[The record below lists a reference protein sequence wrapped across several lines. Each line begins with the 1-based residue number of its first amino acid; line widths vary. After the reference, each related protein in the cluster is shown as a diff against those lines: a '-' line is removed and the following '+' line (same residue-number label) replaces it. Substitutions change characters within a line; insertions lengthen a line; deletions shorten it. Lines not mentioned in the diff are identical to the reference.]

1 MKRVALLVTGKV
13 EEKALHH
20 SLKRVFPE
28 VEFAMRPQ
36 RDGFTSHPL
45 PPTPLLHALRTAPQR
60 THVEHLAEALVAE
73 VEPGRRDQ
81 KPPDLVVLVDDLE
94 LENQDWP
101 ERAVEHV
108 RTAVRTHLEQH
119 PWPSAISRE
128 RAYEHVRERCS
139 FHLLVP
145 MVEAYFF
152 REPAALTRAGAM
164 RASRFD
170 ASAADVETRFEVSD
184 PDFLAPPDRP
194 PREKLPPWA
203 TANRRR
209 HPKHYL
215 QFLCDP
221 TGTEPRA
228 YVETQGGQAAL
239 RALDWP
245 MVLESHEHVRF
256 LRSLIHDLA
265 DALGE
270 YAVAERF
277 AGATHPCTWPPP
289 TDKLLRNV

>member
-1 MKRVALLVTGKV
+1 MKRVALLVTGKT
-13 EEKALHH
+13 EEALHQ
-20 SLKRVFPE
+20 SLKRLFPD
-28 VEFAMRPQ
+28 VEFVMRPR
-36 RDGFTSHPL
+36 RDGFTSGPL
-45 PPTPLLHALRTAPQR
+45 PPTPLLHTLGTAPR
-60 THVEHLAEALVAE
+60 PTDVERLAEALIAE

-101 ERAVEHV
+101 ERAIEHV

-119 PWPSAISRE
+119 PWPSATSRE
-128 RAYEHVRERCS
+128 RAYERVRERCS
-139 FHLLVP
+139 FHLFAP

-152 REPAALTRAGAM
+152 REPAALARAGAT

-170 ASAADVETRFEVSD
+170 ASAADVEIRFEVND
-184 PDFLAPPDRP
+184 PDFLAPPDRS
-194 PREKLPPWA
+194 REEKLPPWA
-203 TANRRR
+203 TANRAR

-228 YVETQGGQAAL
+228 YVETKGGQAAL
-239 RALDWP
+239 RDLDWP
-245 MVLESHEHVRF
+245 AVLAAEEHVRF
-256 LRSLIHDLA
+256 MRSLIHDLA

-270 YAVAERF
+270 YAVAQSF
-277 AGATHPCTWPPP
+277 AGATHSCTWPPP
-289 TDKLLRNV
+289 PDRLLRNV